1 MTKTELVSKLAE
13 TGGLKKKQ
21 AEQILSAL
29 VDTIKTSLTN
39 NERVILPGLGSF
51 SCVMRSERTGR
62 NPKTGV
68 EIKIPARKA
77 VKFSA
82 AGAIRSD
89 LNVSAKKG
97 AKGAAKAKPAAKKAA
112 AGKKK

>member
-13 TGGLKKKQ
+13 TGGIKKKQ
-21 AEQILSAL
+21 SEQILSAL
-29 VDTIKTSLTN
+29 VDTIKSSLTN

-82 AGAIRSD
+82 AGAIRAD
-89 LNVSAKKG
+89 LNVSAKKAAKG
-97 AKGAAKAKPAAKKAA
+97 AKGKAAAKKAA
-112 AGKKK
+112 PAKRK